1 MEVQRSKKR
10 KGHRKRDRRT
20 ETERLEDIE
29 AKKHRQ
35 TEMDRG
41 RGWIVSL
48 TRTICNSLL
57 AFKVELVRI
66 TQGLGQKTDGA
77 YAWKSEFVS
86 R

>member
-1 MEVQRSKKR
+1 
-10 KGHRKRDRRT
+10 
-20 ETERLEDIE
+20 
-29 AKKHRQ
+29 
-35 TEMDRG
+35 MDRG